1 MDLDRDLRRRVALG
15 LLGVGLLALVAL
27 VLRGFLATIVFTVFL
42 YYASRPIYR
51 GLSRIPLPTRLRQQ
65 SLPYRRQLQ
74 AVTTIALFLLPF
86 LLLLTYTLVLLVPE
100 IQRVLGGEDQIAA
113 YLSALGI
120 GQSETLSQAVAEL
133 RATGVFPVTPEEL
146 TALLGEADVQAWLRQ
161 LGTGIVES
169 VGLVLTLALHGFIM
183 LAGTYYLLTD
193 GPRLAGWILDQF
205 DETGMLEA
213 YGRAVDD
220 ELSSILFGNILN
232 ALVTGII
239 AIVVYTAYNVV
250 APSSVDVPFAPLA
263 GALTGVGSL
272 IPVVGMKIVYLPIG
286 ALLAALA
293 LTMGQPGALAFVV
306 AFLVVTFVL
315 VDTIPDFL
323 IRPYVSGDR
332 THVGLLMF
340 AYILGPIAFGYYGIF
355 LGPIIL
361 VFVAQFLKIV
371 APYVVTGEVPG
382 RQVSLDAFDEK
393 P

>member
-1 MDLDRDLRRRVALG
+1 MNLDRDLRRRVALG
-15 LLGVGLLALVAL
+15 FLGVGLLALVAL

-51 GLSRIPLPTRLRQQ
+51 GLARVPLPARLRRQ

-133 RATGVFPVTPEEL
+133 RATGVFPITPEEL

-161 LGTGIVES
+161 LGTGIIES

-193 GPRLAGWILDQF
+193 GPRLAGWVLDQF
-205 DETGMLEA
+205 DETGMLAA

-239 AIVVYTAYNVV
+239 AIVVYMAYNVV
-250 APSSVDVPFAPLA
+250 APSSVHVPFAPLA

-272 IPVVGMKIVYLPIG
+272 IPVVGMKIIYLPIG

-293 LTMGQPGALAFVV
+293 LTTGQPGALAFVV

-382 RQVSLDAFDEK
+382 RQVSLDTFDEK

>member
-15 LLGVGLLALVAL
+15 LLGVGLLTLVAL
-27 VLRGFLATIVFTVFL
+27 VLRGFLPTIVFTVFL

-51 GLSRIPLPTRLRQQ
+51 GLGRLPLPASFRRR

-74 AVTTIALFLLPF
+74 AVTTIVLFLLPF
-86 LLLLTYTLVLLVPE
+86 LLLLTYTLVLLIPE
-100 IQRVLGGEDQIAA
+100 IQQVLGGEDQIAA
-113 YLSALGI
+113 YLSAFGI

-133 RATGVFPVTPEEL
+133 RANGVFPITPEEIM
-146 TALLGEADVQAWLRQ
+146 ALLSEADVQAWIQ
-161 LGTGIVES
+161 EIGSGIVES

-193 GPRLAGWILDQF
+193 GSRLAGWVLDRF
-205 DETGMLEA
+205 DETGVLEA
-213 YGRAVDD
+213 YGRAVDN

-239 AIVVYTAYNVV
+239 AIVVYAAYNVV
-250 APSSVDVPFAPLA
+250 APSSVHVPFAPLA

-286 ALLAALA
+286 VLLAALA
-293 LTMGQPGALAFVV
+293 LTVGQPGALAFVGL
-306 AFLVVTFVL
+306 FLVITFVL

-361 VFVAQFLKIV
+361 VFATQFLKVV
-371 APYVVTGEVPG
+371 APYVVTGEVST
-382 RQVSLDAFDEK
+382 RQRRLDGFNEK
-393 P
+393 R